1 MQAGEGCKGINM
13 WVPKGAK
20 YLPDPPRPAREI
32 QEEEDVGVAAEAG
45 CLL

>member
-1 MQAGEGCKGINM
+1 M

-32 QEEEDVGVAAEAG
+32 QEEEDVGVAAEPG
-45 CLL
+45 CFL